1 MCEEDPL
8 SERLTDRV
16 AIVTGAAA
24 GIGAATTR
32 RLVSE
37 GARVVLVDRDAEGLA
52 HIEAELGDRVIACA
66 GDVSDEKSIEA
77 AVDTAA
83 QHFGRL
89 DVFHNNAAFAFAED
103 ADTAT
108 TPDFVWKGTF
118 DVVVMAAVWSC
129 RHGIPIMRRT
139 GGGSII
145 NMSTGA
151 ARVGMAARG
160 AYAACKGALESLTIH
175 TATQYGT
182 EGIRC
187 NAVAPGF
194 VLTETTGKLFDEGG
208 LTRFDESAAAG
219 RVCRPED
226 VADVVAFL
234 ASDDAR
240 YVSGQIVTVNGG
252 GARGISW

>member
-1 MCEEDPL
+1 MTGRL
-8 SERLTDRV
+8 SDKV

-24 GIGAATTR
+24 GIGAATAS

-37 GARVVLVDRDAEGLA
+37 DARVVLVDRNEEGLA
-52 HIEAELGDRVIACA
+52 RIKAELGDHVVVCC
-66 GDVSDEKSIEA
+66 GDVSDEESIKA

-83 QHFGRL
+83 EHFGRL
-89 DVFHNNAAFAFAED
+89 DVIHNNAAYAFPED

-118 DVVVMAAVWSC
+118 DLVVMAAVWSC

-175 TATQYGT
+175 TATQYGP

-187 NAVAPGF
+187 NAIAPGF
-194 VLTETTGKLFDEGG
+194 VLTETTGKLFDSDG

-226 VADVVAFL
+226 IADVVAFL

-240 YVSGQIVTVNGG
+240 YVSGQILTVNGG